1 MKLNLKNM
9 LASIKDS
16 FGQSGRYYRFGSLDN
31 YPNVVIDTCNDSQ
44 MAKRCIDR
52 LNQFTFGYGFKD
64 KAISEIMVNEDQ
76 NMDSFIRQTI
86 GQINYMNGFVWC
98 HKLNYK
104 GEVEKSYVLPI
115 QWVRKRFDGSFI
127 YREGLGDPL
136 GFTQGGYTDLI
147 FPAYNPNRSPEEVRA
162 IIKEQNDK
170 HSEQIGFIQYEFV
183 PGIGLNYDK
192 YPVPTHGSG
201 LPDLDADAKHSVEE
215 QALAG
220 NSFKAEVVIVTGKI
234 DKNNKDE
241 NGDTAYDRFV
251 DTIQTYCSPDGLPVL
266 HIEKENKDDDISV
279 TPVDASNSREDRLHR
294 SRERVQKNIC
304 GMFSVPP
311 ILVGI
316 STEGKLGDNQEMV
329 NHFKLFNL
337 TLADKRE
344 LLLRGMKKAFPQ
356 FSEESLEM
364 EYLNL
369 FSFIPDSVIARFSD
383 AEVREIYDVAQMEVV
398 EELDEKIASRFAEF
412 GVGGVQGILGIQTGV
427 SDGTL
432 SDSSAIE
439 VLKII
444 YGFTDE
450 QAAKVVGIDFNAQ
463 TGEQVAKP
471 EINEAFRNIT
481 MMQLQRIQGIIKRYN
496 KGTLTEEQ
504 ARQLLISGFG
514 MTADQADV
522 WIITPEE
529 DGVID

>member
-1 MKLNLKNM
+1 VKLNLKNM

-127 YREGLGDPL
+127 YREGLGDPT
-136 GFTQGGYTDLI
+136 GFIQGSYTDLI
-147 FPAYNPNRSPEEVRA
+147 FPSYNPKRSPEEVRA
-162 IIKEQNDK
+162 IIKEQNDN

-344 LLLRGMKKAFPQ
+344 LLLRGMKKAFPN

-369 FSFIPDSVIARFSD
+369 FSFIPESVIARLSD
-383 AEVREIYDVAQMEVV
+383 SEVREIYDVAQMEV
-398 EELDEKIASRFAEF
+398 EE
-412 GVGGVQGILGIQTGV
+412 
-427 SDGTL
+427 
-432 SDSSAIE
+432 
-439 VLKII
+439 
-444 YGFTDE
+444 
-450 QAAKVVGIDFNAQ
+450 
-463 TGEQVAKP
+463 VAKP

-514 MTADQADV
+514 MTPEQADV